1 MDTSNNNTGGLSEPA
16 RSPQIQPACR
26 PDRVSAHVAES
37 AALDPLNLLPA
48 FAAAAGH
55 LLMNPQRLLH
65 EHLQMSQEI
74 YALWENTGKRLLGL
88 DHQLVAVPEADDLRF
103 RDPAWHENTFFDLLK
118 QSYLLAAQNM
128 LRRVDHLEDLDERT
142 QHKVQFFTRQFVD
155 AVAPTNFATTNPEVL
170 RATAETQGSNLVRG
184 FHNLLRDCEEDGQ
197 LRIAMCDRQA
207 FSLGVN
213 IAASPGAV
221 VYQND
226 MLQLLQYAP
235 ATETVFKRPVLIVPP
250 WINKYY
256 ILDLQPKNSLVKWLV
271 EQGHTVFVISWVNP
285 DASYADKSFD
295 DYLLDGTL
303 AALDAVRQATG
314 EHQCNAIGYCLGG
327 TLLASTMAH
336 LQTCGEQHIASATYF
351 TTLIDFGTPGELG
364 VFIDEQQIE
373 NLEVQMH
380 RDGFLDGKSM
390 SSTFNMLR
398 ANDLVW
404 SFFVHNYL
412 LGRDPIAF
420 DLLYWNA
427 DSTRMPAAMH
437 SFYLRNMYLRN
448 ALREPG
454 GIELA
459 GVGIDISKI
468 TAPAYFL
475 SAQEDHIA
483 PWQATFSGAA
493 LFAGPVRFV
502 LGESGHIAG
511 VINPPGKDKYG
522 YRTNPAAD
530 LRDADA
536 WLQTSEHHRGSWW
549 PDWQRWIEPHAGGQV
564 PQRRPGDGKLKVLE
578 QAPGSYVK
586 GE

>member
-1 MDTSNNNTGGLSEPA
+1 MSVHS
-16 RSPQIQPACR
+16 S
-26 PDRVSAHVAES
+26 ES
-37 AALDPLNLLPA
+37 AAFDPLNLLPA
-48 FAAAAGH
+48 FAAAASH
-55 LLMNPQRLLH
+55 MLTNPQKLLH
-65 EHLQMSQEI
+65 DHLQMQQEM

-88 DHQLVAVPEADDLRF
+88 DHQPVAQPEADDLRF
-103 RDPAWHENTFFDLLK
+103 RDPAWQESTFFDLLK
-118 QSYLLAAQNM
+118 QSYLIAAQRV
-128 LRRVDHLEDLDERT
+128 LRSVDRLEDLDEPTRR
-142 QHKVQFFTRQFVD
+142 KVQFFTRQFVD
-155 AVAPTNFATTNPEVL
+155 AAAPTNFAATNPEVL
-170 RATAETQGSNLVRG
+170 RETVETQGGNLLRG
-184 FHNLLRDCEEDGQ
+184 FHNLLRDCEDDGQ
-197 LRIAMCDRQA
+197 LRIAMCDREA

-213 IAASPGAV
+213 IATSPGAV

-226 MLQLLQYAP
+226 MLQLLQFAP
-235 ATETVFKRPVLIVPP
+235 ATDTVFKRPVLIVPP

-256 ILDLQPKNSLVKWLV
+256 ILDLQPKNSFVKWLV

-285 DASYADKSFD
+285 DAGYADKSFD
-295 DYLLDGTL
+295 DYLLEGTL
-303 AALDAVRQATG
+303 AALDAVQQATG
-314 EHQCNAIGYCLGG
+314 EPQCNAIGYCLGG
-327 TLLASTMAH
+327 TLLAGTMAY
-336 LQTCGEQHIASATYF
+336 LQVAGEQRIASATYL
-351 TTLIDFGTPGELG
+351 TTLIDFATPGELG

-373 NLEVQMH
+373 NLEAQMH

-390 SSTFNMLR
+390 SSTFNLLR

-437 SFYLRNMYLRN
+437 SFYLRNMYLHN
-448 ALREPG
+448 ALREPA

-459 GVGIDISKI
+459 GVGIDISTI
-468 TAPAYFL
+468 TAPVYFL

-483 PWQATFSGAA
+483 PWQATFSGAT

-511 VINPPGKDKYG
+511 VINPPGRDKYG
-522 YRTNPAAD
+522 YRTNAAAD

-536 WLQTSEHHRGSWW
+536 WLQTSEHQRGSWW
-549 PDWQRWIEPHAGGQV
+549 PDWQSWVEPHAGDHV
-564 PQRRPGDGKLKVLE
+564 PQRQPGDGGLAVIE

-586 GE
+586 G